1 MSRSP
6 MEIRADQTQATQTLA
21 SIQTSIGRAVQQT
34 RNSFMAIVG
43 EAEALAEFVNDRPD
57 AFVEADLT
65 FVGTQIA
72 ALADTVDTVAAELR
86 ALVPT
91 APSGD

>member
-1 MSRSP
+1 
-6 MEIRADQTQATQTLA
+6 MEIRADQTDATQRLA
-21 SIQTSIGRAVQQT
+21 SIQTNIGRAVQQT
-34 RNSFMAIVG
+34 RNSFSSIV
-43 EAEALAEFVNDRPD
+43 AEATALSAFIAERPD
-57 AFVEADLT
+57 AFVAEDAAFL
-65 FVGTQIA
+65 GGQIA

>member
-21 SIQTSIGRAVQQT
+21 SIQTNIGRAVQQT
-34 RNSFMAIVG
+34 RNSFTSIVS
-43 EAEALAEFVNDRPD
+43 EATALSQFIAERPD
-57 AFVEADLT
+57 AFVPEDAAFL
-65 FVGTQIA
+65 GSQIA

-86 ALVPT
+86 ALVP
-91 APSGD
+91 ANP